1 VALSFKNAGI
11 ENTFYWYVTVMM
23 AVAFLFSL
31 RLPKQ
36 PAYLHEDH

>member
-1 VALSFKNAGI
+1 M
-11 ENTFYWYVTVMM
+11 ENTFYWYVTGMM

-36 PAYLHEDH
+36 AAYLHHDL